1 MGSKTT
7 KANPKKNDGTD
18 VCVVSQKVRN
28 RFKEIIMETLEK
40 QNEILLKRKNDL
52 KRWGEKE
59 KDEFMMLFGRNEE
72 SAKKWMLHGVEQM
85 LTLNQ
90 RLTEKDFE
98 YTEECVFAN
107 VNDVVDEKNKI
118 RVGPKFFNAPLT
130 GRDSRVVTLC
140 HEFSHISAIMN
151 TKDISSPV
159 RGVSYAQH
167 ARKMVS
173 ERSREVMNNAYNIER
188 YFE

>member
-72 SAKKWMLHGVEQM
+72 SAKKMDAAWC
-85 LTLNQ
+85 
-90 RLTEKDFE
+90 R
-98 YTEECVFAN
+98 AN
-107 VNDVVDEKNKI
+107 V
-118 RVGPKFFNAPLT
+118 
-130 GRDSRVVTLC
+130 DS
-140 HEFSHISAIMN
+140 
-151 TKDISSPV
+151 
-159 RGVSYAQH
+159 
-167 ARKMVS
+167 
-173 ERSREVMNNAYNIER
+173 
-188 YFE
+188 